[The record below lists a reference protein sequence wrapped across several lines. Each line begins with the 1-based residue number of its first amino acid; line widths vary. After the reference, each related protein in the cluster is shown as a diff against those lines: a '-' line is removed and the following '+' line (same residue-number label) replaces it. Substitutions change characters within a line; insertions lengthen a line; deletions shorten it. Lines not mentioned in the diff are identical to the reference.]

1 MSVRFDHSTPSH
13 INQSRTQSERTPSTQ
28 GSAPGAVEV
37 QRDVYNAQ
45 SSAILTLVRGAALTY
60 TRSGA
65 LSNSNTQGRHVEAI
79 A

>member
-1 MSVRFDHSTPSH
+1 MSVRFDHSTPSL
-13 INQSRTQSERTPSTQ
+13 INQNRAQSERTPATQ
-28 GSAPGAVEV
+28 GTVTGAIEV